1 MKHFPQSLEK
11 LYIILQNKVLNTL
24 SWLCSF
30 LVYFYRCFLSP
41 YLGGACRFYPS
52 CSEYA
57 QQAFQ
62 EHNTIKALGLTIK
75 RVCSCQPF
83 GSSGYDPLHKGGN
96 HE

>member
-1 MKHFPQSLEK
+1 MKYFPQGLRK
-11 LYIILQNKVLNTL
+11 LYNTFKNKFISKL

-30 LVYFYRCFLSP
+30 LIYFYRCFLSP

-57 QQAFQ
+57 QQAFKRCSLS
-62 EHNTIKALGLTIK
+62 KALQLTLK
-75 RVCSCQPF
+75 RVFSCQPF
-83 GSSGYDPLHKGGN
+83 GGSGYDPLHKGCN